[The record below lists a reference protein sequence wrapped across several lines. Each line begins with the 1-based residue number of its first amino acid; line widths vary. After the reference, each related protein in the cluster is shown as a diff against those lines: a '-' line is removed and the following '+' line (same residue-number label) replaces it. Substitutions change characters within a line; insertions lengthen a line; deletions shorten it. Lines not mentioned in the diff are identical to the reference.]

1 MMTPTHLGT
10 LGATQDAADELFD
23 MLIGRN
29 EDLEKEKLGVLADND
44 ALVAENIKLR
54 AELAEQA
61 KQLATMRAA

>member
-1 MMTPTHLGT
+1 MLIPTHLGT
-10 LGATQDAADELFD
+10 FGAMQDATNDLFD

-29 EDLEKEKLGVLADND
+29 EDLEKEKLGVLSDND